1 MKDPQDI
8 TQEDEEYAHSVHRAA
23 QIAAAHGY
31 DSIADCAKQMYGWP
45 GASTLTPAEYVVM
58 RWRLARI
65 DEVYTERLAY
75 ARDQAQKDAIAAAW
89 ERAALI
95 PQRMVGA

>member
-1 MKDPQDI
+1 MRPDDFSDSEI
-8 TQEDEEYAHSVHRAA
+8 VYACDVHRAA
-23 QIAAAHGY
+23 QIAKAHGY
-31 DSIADCAKQMYGWP
+31 DSIADCAKQLYGWP

-65 DEVYTERLAY
+65 DELYSDRLAY
-75 ARDQAQKDAIAAAW
+75 ARSQAQKDSIAAAW
-89 ERAALI
+89 ERATHI